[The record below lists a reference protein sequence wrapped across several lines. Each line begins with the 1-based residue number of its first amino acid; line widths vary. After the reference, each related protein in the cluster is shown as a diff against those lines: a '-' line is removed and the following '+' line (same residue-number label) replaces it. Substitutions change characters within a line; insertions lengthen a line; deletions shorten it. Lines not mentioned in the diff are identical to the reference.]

1 MFAAGA
7 DRGDEGSTGLNA
19 NIIPTDVGR
28 LLGRAL
34 IVDDKREVSTSL
46 VLAFRVLGVRATSD
60 HLVKP
65 IDLEDIERVVASI
78 KK

>member
-1 MFAAGA
+1 MFAAGRIA
-7 DRGDEGSTGLNA
+7 ATKVSQSEREHYSDGCR
-19 NIIPTDVGR
+19 PTF
-28 LLGRAL
+28 GRAL
-34 IVDDKREVSTSL
+34 IVDDNRDVSASL

-65 IDLEDIERVVASI
+65 IDLEDIERVLATI